1 MSKFKELYKID
12 VNSKTDRKNR
22 LTYLSW
28 AWAWAE
34 FMKVHPAATYEVKK
48 NPATN
53 MPFFSDD
60 DIGIMV
66 YTSVTVD
73 NITHEMWLP
82 VMNSFNKTMKSK
94 EYTYK
99 TKQGN
104 KTVEQASMFDVNKTI
119 MRCLTKNL
127 AMFGLG
133 LYIYAKE
140 DLPELI
146 IEYITP
152 EQIKTINELMIE
164 TDTKLQ
170 AFLKFLKVDS
180 LADIQEQSYTAVI
193 NALESKK
200 EKVAQ

>member
-34 FMKVHPAATYEVKK
+34 FMKVHPTATYEVKK
-48 NPATN
+48 NPETN

-60 DIGIMV
+60 NIGIMV

-104 KTVEQASMFDVNKTI
+104 KTVEPASMFDVNKTI

-180 LADIQEQSYTAVI
+180 LADIQEQNYTAVI
-193 NALESKK
+193 NALETKK
-200 EKVAQ
+200 EKAVK

>member
-34 FMKVHPAATYEVKK
+34 FMKVHPTATYEVKK
-48 NPATN
+48 NPVTN

-180 LADIQEQSYTAVI
+180 LADIQEQNYTAVI
-193 NALESKK
+193 NALETKK
-200 EKVAQ
+200 EKAVK